1 MTENFL
7 PPAFLGIDV
16 AKAKLD
22 CALLIED
29 GPKRKY
35 LSKTVPNTPEGHAA
49 LAAWL
54 VKKEAAAA
62 PVCLE
67 ATGVYW
73 EDVAFALTEAGH
85 TVAVVNPALVEAHA
99 RSLGLRTKTDAV
111 DARAIADFC
120 REKRPPPGLRL
131 PPPASHRAL
140 RALVLRHHAL
150 IEMQTQEKNRLEATR
165 DTEARTSVET
175 HLAWLAGELKRVEQA
190 IARTID
196 DDPDLRSK
204 RDLLDSI
211 PGLGERSIAT
221 WLAYCADPTRFANA
235 RQIAAFAGL
244 NPQHRESGSSV
255 RGKPRLSKIGHAFLR
270 RALYMPALVT
280 LYKTE
285 WGQRFR
291 ERLAA
296 NGKPPKLIIGAMMR
310 KLVHVAFGVLKSGK
324 SFDPTLHGA

>member
-1 MTENFL
+1 MNETI
-7 PPAFLGIDV
+7 PCFLGIDV

-22 CALLIED
+22 CALLVED

-35 LSKTVPNTPEGHAA
+35 SSKTVPNTPEGHAA

-54 VKKEAAAA
+54 AKKGAAAA

-73 EDVAFALTEAGH
+73 EDAALALAEAGH
-85 TVAVVNPALVEAHA
+85 AVAVVNPALVEAHA

-120 REKRPPPGLRL
+120 REKRPPAWV

-140 RALVLRHHAL
+140 RALVLRHQAL
-150 IEMQTQEKNRLEATR
+150 VGIQTQEKNRLETTR
-165 DTEARTSVET
+165 DAEARASVEA
-175 HLAWLAGELKRVEQA
+175 HLAWLSAELKRVEQA
-190 IARTID
+190 IAKAID
-196 DDPDLRSK
+196 DDPDLRGK

-221 WLAYCADPTRFANA
+221 WLAYCADPDRFGNA
-235 RQIAAFAGL
+235 RQLAAFAGL
-244 NPQHRESGSSV
+244 NPQHHESGSSV
-255 RGKPRLSKIGHAFLR
+255 RGKPRLSKVGHAFLR
-270 RALYMPALVT
+270 RALYMPAMVT

-285 WGQRFR
+285 WGRRFR

-324 SFDPTLHGA
+324 AFDPALHAA

>member
-1 MTENFL
+1 MTESIL
-7 PPAFLGIDV
+7 PLSLLGIDV

-22 CALLIED
+22 CALLVED

-54 VKKEAAAA
+54 VKKEAATA

-73 EDVAFALTEAGH
+73 EDVAQTLTDAGH
-85 TVAVVNPALVEAHA
+85 PVAVVNPALVEAHA

-120 REKRPPPGLRL
+120 REKRPPAWT

-140 RALVLRHHAL
+140 RALVLRHQAL
-150 IEMQTQEKNRLEATR
+150 IEMQTQEKNRLETVR
-165 DTEARTSVET
+165 DAEARTSVET
-175 HLAWLAGELKRVEQA
+175 HLEWLAAELKRVEQA
-190 IARTID
+190 IAKTID
-196 DDPDLRSK
+196 DDPDLRQK

-244 NPQHRESGSSV
+244 NPQHRESGCSV
-255 RGKPRLSKIGHAFLR
+255 RGKVRLSKIGHAFLR

-280 LYKTE
+280 LYKTD
-285 WGQRFR
+285 WGRRFR

-324 SFDPTLHGA
+324 SFDPALHGA